1 MHRYITSDGS
11 ISNGLI
17 SQVKK
22 GEKHFEVPSWSVYTH
37 VMDGPNPKFK
47 IITLLSLLTLIKN
60 FIVQSLIF
68 S

>member
-37 VMDGPNPKFK
+37 VMDGPNQRV
-47 IITLLSLLTLIKN
+47 IGIKSSKP
-60 FIVQSLIF
+60 FYLKQC
-68 S
+68 